1 METLTTL
8 LWRLAQEVRKLT
20 ASKPKTIMTIN
31 SKKNGNLASFALL
44 VPALGALGYG
54 YIW

>member
-1 METLTTL
+1 METMTTV
-8 LWRLAQEVRKLT
+8 LWCLAEQVRKMAT
-20 ASKPKTIMTIN
+20 SKPITIMIRN
-31 SKKNGNLASFALL
+31 SKKSGNLASFALL